1 MVVLG
6 LLVLGLIALAM
17 LSLSFAVAQSVT
29 PPARSYTAV
38 IEPITPIPDP
48 PVIDPLKVSLG
59 EKLFNDFRLSRENT
73 HSCASCH
80 DTQTNGAGNKSHE
93 VGRDGSTLEFNT
105 PTVFNAALSFRF
117 SWKGKFHT
125 LQSHAAASLQS
136 PQTLGLTMEE
146 IATKLTIDPAMRRDF
161 AAAYGQRPNAD
172 NVVDAIVS
180 FERTLV
186 TPGSKFDRWLKG
198 DVTALSAHEL
208 QGYGLF
214 KSLGCV
220 SCHQG
225 VNVGGNLFEQ
235 RGIFAPLTPGPPD
248 VFRVPS
254 LRNIAVTAPYF
265 HNGSS
270 ATLDDAVRK
279 MARAQLNATLADED
293 VSAIVAFLQTL
304 TGEYHG
310 APVRAAP

>member
-1 MVVLG
+1 M
-6 LLVLGLIALAM
+6 LGLI
-17 LSLSFAVAQSVT
+17 SFALLSSSLASAQSVT
-29 PPARSYTAV
+29 PPAGSHAAV
-38 IEPITPIPDP
+38 MEPITPIPEP

-59 EKLFNDFRLSRENT
+59 DRLFHDFRLSRENT

-80 DTQTNGAGNKSHE
+80 DTQTNGAGNKSRE
-93 VGRDGSTLEFNT
+93 TGRDGSTLEFNT

-117 SWKGKFHT
+117 NWKGKFHT
-125 LQSHAAASLQS
+125 LQNHAAASLQS
-136 PQTLGLTMEE
+136 PQIMGITME
-146 IATKLTIDPAMRRDF
+146 AVAAKLNMDPAMRRDF
-161 AAAYGQRPNAD
+161 LAAYGRRPDAD

-198 DVTALSAHEL
+198 DATALSGHEL
-208 QGYGLF
+208 QGYRLF

-235 RGIFAPLTPGPPD
+235 RGVFAPVRSDPPD

-265 HNGSS
+265 HNGTSP
-270 ATLDDAVRK
+270 TLDDAVRK
-279 MARAQLNATLADED
+279 MAHSQLNATLADSD
-293 VSAIVAFLQTL
+293 VSSIVAYLQTL

>member
-1 MVVLG
+1 MIG
-6 LLVLGLIALAM
+6 LALLRPLLA
-17 LSLSFAVAQSVT
+17 SAQSIT
-29 PPARSYTAV
+29 PPARSHTAV
-38 IEPITPIPDP
+38 TEPITPIPDP

-59 EKLFNDFRLSRENT
+59 ERLFNDFRLSRENT

-80 DTQTNGAGNKSHE
+80 DTQTNGAGNRSRE
-93 VGRDGSTLEFNT
+93 VGGDGSMLEFNT

-117 SWKGKFHT
+117 NWKGKFHT
-125 LQSHAAASLQS
+125 LQNHAAASLQS
-136 PQTLGLTMEE
+136 PQIMGVTLEE
-146 IATKLTIDPAMRRDF
+146 VATKLNADPAMRRDF
-161 AAAYGQRPNAD
+161 AAAYGRRPDAD
-172 NVVDAIVS
+172 NVLDAIVS

-186 TPGSKFDRWLKG
+186 TPGSRFDRWLKG
-198 DVTALSAHEL
+198 DATALSAHEL
-208 QGYGLF
+208 QGYRLF

-235 RGIFAPLTPGPPD
+235 RGVFSSVTPGPPD
-248 VFRVPS
+248 IFRVPS

-265 HNGSS
+265 HNGTSP
-270 ATLDDAVRK
+270 TLDDAVRK
-279 MARAQLNATLADED
+279 MARAQLNATLADDD
-293 VSAIVAFLQTL
+293 VSAIVAYLQTL

>member
-1 MVVLG
+1 MRG
-6 LLVLGLIALAM
+6 LTALAL
-17 LSLSFAVAQSVT
+17 LSPSLASAQSVT
-29 PPARSYTAV
+29 PPAESYTAV
-38 IEPITPIPDP
+38 TEPITPIPDP
-48 PVIDPLKVSLG
+48 PVIDPLKASLG
-59 EKLFNDFRLSRENT
+59 EKLFNDSRLSRENT

-80 DTQTNGAGNKSHE
+80 DTRTNGAGNKSRE
-93 VGRDGSTLEFNT
+93 VGHDGSTLEFNT

-117 SWKGKFHT
+117 NWKGKFHT

-136 PQTLGLTMEE
+136 PQIMGITMEE
-146 IATKLTIDPAMRRDF
+146 IATKLNVDPAMRRDF
-161 AAAYGQRPNAD
+161 AAAYGQRPDAD

-186 TPGSKFDRWLKG
+186 TPGSRFDRWLKG
-198 DVTALSAHEL
+198 DAAALSAHEL
-208 QGYGLF
+208 QGYRLF

-235 RGIFAPLTPGPPD
+235 RGVFVPVTSGPPD
-248 VFRVPS
+248 IFRVPS

-265 HNGSS
+265 HNGTSP
-270 ATLDDAVRK
+270 TLDDAVRK
-279 MARAQLNATLADED
+279 MARSQLNAMLADND
-293 VSAIVAFLQTL
+293 VSAIVAYLQTL

-310 APVRAAP
+310 VPVRAAP